1 MGFNRMARIAGL
13 SAVLVAVLVVAHPA
27 PLAAKGKGG
36 AGKEVVWPAR
46 DITFE
51 QTPAKGVMKAD
62 LWGNAAKGAHGSLVK
77 FAAGTGNGLH
87 THTYDIKAVVIS
99 GTFLY
104 GSGGAAP
111 KKLGPGSYLLIPG
124 GMKHTSGCDAG
135 ADCLFFEEQSGTFD
149 IKPVKEG
156 GAGKTEAK

>member
-27 PLAAKGKGG
+27 PLAGKG
-36 AGKEVVWPAR
+36 AVWPAR

-62 LWGNAAKGAHGSLVK
+62 LWGNAAKDAHGSLVK
-77 FAAGTGNGLH
+77 FAAGTDNGLH

-104 GSGGAAP
+104 GSGGPAP
-111 KKLGPGSYLLIPG
+111 QKLGPGSYLLIPG
-124 GMKHTSGCDAG
+124 GTKHTSACEAG
-135 ADCLFFEEQSGTFD
+135 ADCLFF
-149 IKPVKEG
+149 
-156 GAGKTEAK
+156 

>member
-62 LWGNAAKGAHGSLVK
+62 LWGNAASTMCGARS
-77 FAAGTGNGLH
+77 
-87 THTYDIKAVVIS
+87 
-99 GTFLY
+99 
-104 GSGGAAP
+104 P
-111 KKLGPGSYLLIPG
+111 K
-124 GMKHTSGCDAG
+124 
-135 ADCLFFEEQSGTFD
+135 
-149 IKPVKEG
+149 
-156 GAGKTEAK
+156 